1 MNIIVTV
8 SAHSPNVAT
17 GAVAGGATAS
27 GGATAAAPKAT
38 SVSDLAH
45 TANVMTAWTDKLYT
59 ENMGC
64 IFTSPPPPA
73 AGGSGG
79 GLMNN
84 GRQDTS
90 PADVQKLQQQLQ
102 DIKDQVRCCVVVGRW
117 LEAPSA
123 AIGFACVDR
132 CLSTKATFCFTCEH
146 YVVCKM

>member
-1 MNIIVTV
+1 M
-8 SAHSPNVAT
+8 
-17 GAVAGGATAS
+17 AGGAAGAS
-27 GGATAAAPKAT
+27 GGGGASAAAPKAT
-38 SVSDLAH
+38 SVSDLTH

-73 AGGSGG
+73 AGGSSG

-102 DIKDQVRCCVVVGRW
+102 DIKDQVCCCCQV
-117 LEAPSA
+117 
-123 AIGFACVDR
+123 FASESTFCCQICFVWAGDF
-132 CLSTKATFCFTCEH
+132 STKGARSCF
-146 YVVCKM
+146 VCRH